1 MISDKAKH
9 SQKLIRCVLLNQDNV
24 ATVRFVEYEV
34 FNLWRYMMTNKYGF
48 TISEMSLCMWISEGQ
63 YIQKEDVY
71 ARSGDIEP
79 VSRIVFT
86 IFDPRNG
93 FSHTTSRFVLEP
105 ETEEV
110 RSILV
115 SHIPDKILSSEFVE
129 VDTYPGVSIET
140 SKISELDEVI
150 LGLSC
155 EQNTQWI
162 GALSPQH

>member
-1 MISDKAKH
+1 M
-9 SQKLIRCVLLNQDNV
+9 
-24 ATVRFVEYEV
+24 
-34 FNLWRYMMTNKYGF
+34 
-48 TISEMSLCMWISEGQ
+48 
-63 YIQKEDVY
+63 
-71 ARSGDIEP
+71 
-79 VSRIVFT
+79 
-86 IFDPRNG
+86 
-93 FSHTTSRFVLEP
+93 LEP

-162 GALSPQH
+162 GAVSPRH